1 MYEYIENSCVIE
13 DKQDLRT
20 NEVFQF
26 LNHNLQKRNGFVN
39 NYNLIEASSLIF
51 NVVNVNQSHKEILK
65 RVFHNGE
72 NVEEV
77 VKEYR
82 RKHIYKTFSY
92 SGSKYKFKNIT
103 REALSDILSY
113 DTNNKI
119 DTLVS
124 PCAGS
129 VSGVISY
136 SEILKSH
143 GIKHLVLN
151 DLNLTI
157 INFFKN
163 VKENIQELKNEVV
176 NLIIESKDYLNDLC
190 CDKEDYKILYQ
201 YFLEKLKEFE
211 KNGLHSHITAS
222 ALFYF
227 LSRDSYNG
235 IYKYDIE
242 NNFTKQVNM
251 SPDDRSRL
259 QIFLKNVLELDKISE
274 FLNSFETVEF
284 LTMDC
289 IELVNRTNHLKNVI
303 YDADPVYVKTESEDD
318 LIFVGNNYGFE
329 KESFDHKGFLEA
341 FKGTN
346 FIYFNNT
353 HIKFDKYV
361 EENDELSLTHIYKTS
376 NSHKT
381 KKGVS
386 QSYTIECMICGS
398 SNEDYQSRLSM
409 KRAS

>member
-1 MYEYIENSCVIE
+1 MFEYIENSCVVE
-13 DKQDLRT
+13 DNQDLRT

-39 NYNLIEASSLIF
+39 NYKLIETSSLIF
-51 NVVNVNQSHKEILK
+51 NVRNVTQSHKKILK
-65 RVFHNGE
+65 RVFGQGE
-72 NVEEV
+72 DIEEV
-77 VKEYR
+77 VNEYS

-92 SGSKYKFKNIT
+92 SGSKFKFKNTT
-103 REALSDILSY
+103 REALTDILSY
-113 DTNNKI
+113 DIENKI
-119 DTLVS
+119 DTMVS

-129 VSGVISY
+129 ISGVISY
-136 SEILKSH
+136 SEILQSH

-163 VKENIQELKNEVV
+163 VKDNIQELKNEVV
-176 NLIIESKDYLNDLC
+176 NLIIESKNYLKDLG
-190 CDKEDYKILYQ
+190 CDKEDYRVLYN
-201 YFLEKLKEFE
+201 YFLEKLKEYE
-211 KNGLHSHITAS
+211 KNELHNHITAS
-222 ALFYF
+222 ALFF
-227 LSRDSYNG
+227 FIARDSYNG

-242 NNFTKQVNM
+242 ENFTKKIHF
-251 SPDDRSRL
+251 SPDNTKRL
-259 QIFLKNVLELDKISE
+259 HIFLKNVLELDKISE

-303 YDADPVYVKTESEDD
+303 YDADPIYVKTEVEEDF
-318 LIFVGNNYGFE
+318 ISVGNNYGFE
-329 KESFDHKGFLEA
+329 KEYFDHKGFLEA

-346 FIYFNNT
+346 FIYFNNA

-361 EENDELSLTHIYKTS
+361 EENEELSLTHIYKTS

-386 QSYTIECMICGS
+386 QSYTIECMIYGS

-409 KRAS
+409 KIAS